1 MDLEKRVQQLE
12 EELEIL
18 KSQIQTTLLDIQEQL
33 LTNTY
38 PALRTGH
45 QPAMPN
51 PSVPQA
57 PVTMYTPPPSE
68 PAAAEVEASP
78 IKVRKVSLDDLA
90 PQQPAEPH
98 YEDHRYVE
106 EASDGVDM
114 EEYRRWVIRTIKEVG
129 LKETRNLIRDY
140 GYEGEFSPAVRDELL
155 QVAAQYAAKQQAKAQ
170 HRKPAPPQSAPA
182 VRPPAAHA
190 QPVYSQQTPAQP
202 APAQPVHT
210 HPQPRQTRS
219 KAKASVPVY
228 TSDDDLTR
236 PSRNAVMAPPQP
248 APEPLPDEME
258 TNSSLILRLMAGIQ
272 NAGAGVKWS
281 KKNHG

>member
-18 KSQIQTTLLDIQEQL
+18 KSQIQTTLLDIQEHL

-38 PALRTGH
+38 PELRTGH
-45 QPAMPN
+45 QPAMLN
-51 PSVPQA
+51 PSAPQV
-57 PVTMYTPPPSE
+57 PVTMYAPPPE
-68 PAAAEVEASP
+68 PAAAEVDASP
-78 IKVRKVSLDDLA
+78 IKVRKISLDDLA

-98 YEDHRYVE
+98 YDDRYAD
-106 EASDGVDM
+106 EASDMVDM

-140 GYEGEFSPAVRDELL
+140 GHDGEFSPEVRDELL

-170 HRKPAPPQSAPA
+170 RRKPAPPQPVPA
-182 VRPPAAHA
+182 VRTPAAHA
-190 QPVYSQQTPAQP
+190 QPAYTQPAHAQP
-202 APAQPVHT
+202 APAQPVRT
-210 HPQPRQTRS
+210 QPQPRPA
-219 KAKASVPVY
+219 KAKASAPVY
-228 TSDDDLTR
+228 TPDDDLTR
-236 PSRNAVMAPPQP
+236 PSRNVVMAPPQP
-248 APEPLPDEME
+248 APEPQSAEKEP
-258 TNSSLILRLMAGIQ
+258 NSSLILRLMAGVQ